1 MMPLTL
7 TDLLT
12 RQLEPQG
19 AATALVYQDACVSYS
34 ELDNES
40 RRVARGLAQLGI
52 GEGDRV
58 ALWLP
63 NVPAWLACFFA
74 CARLGA
80 IVVAVNTRFR
90 SGEIADIV
98 GRSAAKALV
107 FWPDFRDID
116 FAGVLSEVQPDALH
130 ALHTLIAYD
139 ESPAEIARPA
149 IIGRPVIRYRDLT
162 SLPALDNDNA
172 RAGAGCIIFT
182 TSGTTRAPKF
192 VLHDQA
198 SITRHARDMA
208 KAFAFDAADA
218 AILLTVPLCGVLG
231 FCNATAALAAGRP
244 LIMLP
249 TFNAH
254 AAVKAIRAHRITHLS
269 AVSDI
274 VAKLLAAA
282 PEAIP
287 FPSLRMVIGARS
299 GQAAPAQARGLMLMG
314 VYGMSEVQ
322 AMISLH
328 KLTDAPEQ
336 RELGGGKLIAP
347 EARVRARNP
356 STGEILAHGTSGELE
371 FLVPSAMA
379 GYFGDAAA
387 TDAVLTSDGY
397 LKSGDLGYTTA
408 DNAFIFQSRIGDV
421 LRLAGFLVNPLE
433 IEAVLDTHP
442 ALRASQVVGID
453 GPHGTRAVAF
463 VIAEPDVTFDAA
475 EIAAYCARRIAK
487 FKVPEHVIVID
498 AFPITPSANGNK
510 VQKAKLREL
519 AHAMLTADGRA
530 ATTIVSG
537 AP

>member
-149 IIGRPVIRYRDLT
+149 IIGRPVVRYRDLT

-198 SITRHARDMA
+198 SITRHARDMGESVCIRCRRRGNPA
-208 KAFAFDAADA
+208 YS
-218 AILLTVPLCGVLG
+218 
-231 FCNATAALAAGRP
+231 
-244 LIMLP
+244 
-249 TFNAH
+249 
-254 AAVKAIRAHRITHLS
+254 AAVRRAGFLQCDCRAGS
-269 AVSDI
+269 
-274 VAKLLAAA
+274 
-282 PEAIP
+282 
-287 FPSLRMVIGARS
+287 RS
-299 GQAAPAQARGLMLMG
+299 P
-314 VYGMSEVQ
+314 
-322 AMISLH
+322 
-328 KLTDAPEQ
+328 
-336 RELGGGKLIAP
+336 
-347 EARVRARNP
+347 
-356 STGEILAHGTSGELE
+356 
-371 FLVPSAMA
+371 
-379 GYFGDAAA
+379 
-387 TDAVLTSDGY
+387 
-397 LKSGDLGYTTA
+397 A
-408 DNAFIFQSRIGDV
+408 DNAAHLQRARCRQGD
-421 LRLAGFLVNPLE
+421 
-433 IEAVLDTHP
+433 
-442 ALRASQVVGID
+442 
-453 GPHGTRAVAF
+453 TRSSHHAF
-463 VIAEPDVTFDAA
+463 VGG
-475 EIAAYCARRIAK
+475 K
-487 FKVPEHVIVID
+487 
-498 AFPITPSANGNK
+498 
-510 VQKAKLREL
+510 
-519 AHAMLTADGRA
+519 
-530 ATTIVSG
+530 
-537 AP
+537 